1 MPVMADGS
9 FPAIAFNT
17 LTPISL
23 CSRCLQM
30 GKIKIAIVGVGNCS
44 SALVQSTL
52 YHEKNS
58 SGLIH
63 PIVGG
68 YSPSDIDVVAAI
80 DIDSRKVGQDLSRAI
95 FAAPN
100 VAPRFCEVPA
110 LGIIVV
116 KGPVLDGADGV
127 LKDLIK
133 VDPSKEVDVAKLLS
147 RTGCEIVIC
156 LLPTGCTKAT
166 EYYASCAAEA
176 GCAFVN
182 CTPSKIAGMKR
193 WADAF
198 GGKSLP
204 LVGDDLMS
212 QIGGTVFHMGLLD
225 LLRQRGVK
233 IDKTYQ
239 LDIGGSMEA
248 FGVLEDFRR
257 ESKRKVK
264 ADAIKQFLPA
274 ESEVATG
281 TSDFVEFMKDR
292 RTSYF
297 YVEGKAA
304 LGSDVVIDIYFRTV
318 DSSNGAGALL
328 DIVRGVKV
336 AIDRGVGGPLTS
348 VSAYGFKS
356 PPVSAP
362 LPESQKWFDEF
373 VSGARMI

>member
-1 MPVMADGS
+1 
-9 FPAIAFNT
+9 
-17 LTPISL
+17 
-23 CSRCLQM
+23 M
-30 GKIKIAIVGVGNCS
+30 GKIKIAVVGVGNCS

-52 YHEKNS
+52 YHKENH

-63 PIVGG
+63 PVVGG
-68 YSPSDIDVVAAI
+68 YSPSDISVVAAF
-80 DIDSRKVGQDLSRAI
+80 DIDSRKVGRDLSNAI

-100 VAPRFCEVPA
+100 VAQKFCGVPE
-110 LGIIVV
+110 LGTVVV

-127 LKDLIK
+127 LKELIK
-133 VDPSKEVDVAKLLS
+133 VDQSKEVDVTEYLTRA
-147 RTGCEIVIC
+147 GCEIVVC
-156 LLPTGCTKAT
+156 LLPTGCTKAA

-182 CTPSKIAGMKR
+182 CTPSRIACDER
-193 WADAF
+193 WVDTF
-198 GGKSLP
+198 EGKSLP

-212 QIGGTVFHMGLLD
+212 QIGGTAFHMGLLD
-225 LLRQRGVK
+225 LLKQRGVR
-233 IDKTYQ
+233 IDNTYQ

-297 YVEGKAA
+297 YIEGNAA
-304 LGSDVVIDIYFRTV
+304 LGSDVVIDIYLRTV

-328 DIVRGVKV
+328 DIIRAVKV
-336 AIDRGVGGPLTS
+336 ALDRRVGGPLIS

-356 PPVSAP
+356 PPVCAP
-362 LPESQKWFDEF
+362 LQESQRWFDEF
-373 VSGARMI
+373 VAGARSI

>member
-1 MPVMADGS
+1 
-9 FPAIAFNT
+9 
-17 LTPISL
+17 
-23 CSRCLQM
+23 M
-30 GKIKIAIVGVGNCS
+30 GKIKVAVVGVGNCC

-52 YHEKNS
+52 YHKKNS

-63 PIVGG
+63 PLVGG
-68 YSPSDIDVVAAI
+68 YSPSEIEVVAAI
-80 DIDSRKVGQDLSRAI
+80 DIDSRKVGQDLSKAI

-100 VAPRFCEVPA
+100 VAPKFCDVPE
-110 LGIIVV
+110 LGVAVV

-133 VDPSKEVDVAKLLS
+133 VDSSKDVDVEKYLE
-147 RTGCEIVIC
+147 REGCEMVVC
-156 LLPTGCTKAT
+156 LLPTGCQKAT
-166 EYYASCAAEA
+166 EYYASCAAKA
-176 GCAFVN
+176 GCAFIN
-182 CTPSKIAGMKR
+182 CTPSKIATDKR
-193 WADAF
+193 WIATFEDKA
-198 GGKSLP
+198 LP
-204 LVGDDLMS
+204 VVGDDLMS

-225 LLRQRGVK
+225 LLKQRGVK

-297 YVEGKAA
+297 YIEGKAA

-328 DIVRGVKV
+328 DMIRAVKV
-336 AIDRGVGGPLTS
+336 ALDRKMGGQLTS

-373 VSGARMI
+373 ISGARKI